1 MRDFKPFLNFADNL
15 NVKYD
20 KMAKTDT
27 LVSFKV
33 GGEASIV
40 VYPDNLE
47 QFSIILDFISENSYK
62 FFILGNGTNTYFT
75 DSIFDG
81 IVVCTR
87 NLKKIAV
94 SGDLISAECGAS
106 ISDCVEIAYDN
117 SLSGLEFSHG
127 IPGTIGGAVFMN
139 ASAFGKSFS
148 NVVVKSVAY
157 DMFNRKSV
165 VLNHEQHR
173 FSEKYSIFNGKNMV
187 LLQSSLQ
194 LYPLEKL
201 SIYEQM
207 NCNFSKREATQP
219 LDLPNAGSAFKR
231 PVGDFASRLI
241 DESGLKGRRVGGAMV
256 SYKHAGFIVNV
267 GGATAKDIND
277 LICIIQKTVFEKF
290 GVMLEKEII
299 FVE

>member
-1 MRDFKPFLNFADNL
+1 
-15 NVKYD
+15 
-20 KMAKTDT
+20 
-27 LVSFKV
+27 
-33 GGEASIV
+33 
-40 VYPDNLE
+40 
-47 QFSIILDFISENSYK
+47 
-62 FFILGNGTNTYFT
+62 
-75 DSIFDG
+75 
-81 IVVCTR
+81 
-87 NLKKIAV
+87 
-94 SGDLISAECGAS
+94 
-106 ISDCVEIAYDN
+106 
-117 SLSGLEFSHG
+117 
-127 IPGTIGGAVFMN
+127 MN

-241 DESGLKGRRVGGAMV
+241 DESGLKGCRVGGAMV

-277 LICIIQKTVFEKF
+277 LICIIQKTVFEK
-290 GVMLEKEII
+290 LQL
-299 FVE
+299 